1 MYVSF
6 GCEKMWSRFTVV
18 TNVSRVSGVEN
29 VRRVVGVGYVML
41 VYNISEIKVYLFEEL
56 VHRDSCYVSR

>member
-1 MYVSF
+1 M
-6 GCEKMWSRFTVV
+6 
-18 TNVSRVSGVEN
+18 TNVSKVSGVKN
-29 VRRVVGVGYVML
+29 VRRVVGVRYVML